1 MALRIPSALPRSA
14 TASPSL
20 ALRLT
25 RSHSTAIPG
34 ASIIDAKTR
43 VRERARSISRST
55 SQKGAA
61 QPNPRPTPA
70 PGFQQSVSSDVYP
83 LHGSGSRA
91 ALDSSFIG
99 MSGGQIFHEMMLRHG
114 VKHIFGYPGGAIL
127 PVFDAIY
134 NSKHFDFVLPRHEQ
148 GAGHMAE
155 GYARASGKP
164 GVVLVTSGPGATN
177 VVTPMQDALS
187 DGVPLVVFCG
197 QVATSAIGSD
207 AFQEADVVGISRS
220 CTKWNVMV
228 KDIAELP
235 RRINEA
241 FKIAT
246 SGRPGPVLVDLPKDV
261 TAAILR
267 TPLPYKATTPGTNLG
282 LPENPL
288 HPSASAVD
296 VDLIRQ
302 AADLINQAKRPVV
315 YAGHGM
321 LSSPEGPELLA
332 RLANEGNIPVT
343 TSLHGLGAFN
353 EEDPKSLHML
363 GMHGSAY
370 ANMAMQQA
378 DVIIALGARFDDRVT
393 GKIPAFAP
401 AARAAALQGRGGIIH
416 FEVQP
421 KNINKVIDAQI
432 PVLGDVVENLA
443 ALVPMIRYSS
453 RKQWFADIQGWKQK
467 YPFTYE
473 KSASGERMKPQEV
486 IEELE
491 KQIKLKKDKKEAI
504 ITTGVGQHQMWAAQH
519 YRWTEPRSFIS
530 SGGLGTMGFGLP
542 AAIGAKVAAP
552 EKTVVDIDGD
562 ASFSMT
568 AMELQTASQY
578 DIGVKVLILNN
589 EFQGM
594 VLQWQDLFY
603 DARYS
608 HTRMHNPNFVMLANS
623 MGVHAIRC
631 ESAED
636 LPAKMKEFLE
646 YDENRPI
653 VLECTVTKNEHVFPM
668 VAAGKALDEYI
679 LHPKLRDLPQ
689 LDEETANKTAWS

>member
-1 MALRIPSALPRSA
+1 MSLPTRISSTLPKSVPS
-14 TASPSL
+14 T
-20 ALRLT
+20 
-25 RSHSTAIPG
+25 STGVRWMSTGAG
-34 ASIIDAKTR
+34 ASIIDAKHR
-43 VRERARSISRST
+43 VQERARSISRT
-55 SQKGAA
+55 SASKGAA
-61 QPNPRPTPA
+61 KPNARPNPTPSFQPARP
-70 PGFQQSVSSDVYP
+70 QQLQP
-83 LHGSGSRA
+83 LEGSGSRA
-91 ALDSSFIG
+91 AMDHSFIG
-99 MSGGQIFHEMMLRHG
+99 MSGGEIFHEMMLRHD

-267 TPLPYKATTPGTNLG
+267 TPLPFKATTPGTNLG

-288 HPSASAVD
+288 QPSGCSVD
-296 VDLIRQ
+296 HALIKQ
-302 AADLINQAKRPVV
+302 AADLINQAKKPII
-315 YAGHGM
+315 YAGHGV
-321 LSSPEGPELLA
+321 LGSPVGPELLE
-332 RLANEGNIPVT
+332 RLSSEGNIPVT
-343 TSLHGLGAFN
+343 TTLLGLGAFN

-370 ANMAMQQA
+370 ANIAMQQA

-393 GKIPAFAP
+393 GTLPAFAP

-416 FEVQP
+416 FEIQP
-421 KNINKVIDAQI
+421 KNINKVVNASI
-432 PVLGDVVENLA
+432 PIIGDVVEGMA
-443 ALVPMIRYSS
+443 ALVPLIKHSP
-453 RKQWFADIQGWKQK
+453 RKAWFHDLQKWKKQ
-467 YPFTYE
+467 YPFTFE
-473 KSASGERMKPQEV
+473 KSKAGEPLKPQEV
-486 IEELE
+486 IEELSA
-491 KQIKLKKDKKEAI
+491 QIKDRKNTI

-519 YRWTEPRSFIS
+519 YRWSEPRSFIS

-542 AAIGAKVAAP
+542 AAIGAKVACP

-568 AMELQTASQY
+568 AMELQTASHFG
-578 DIGVKVLILNN
+578 IGIKALILNN

-603 DARYS
+603 EARYS
-608 HTRMHNPNFVMLANS
+608 HTRMNNPNFIMLANA

-631 ESAED
+631 TSAEE

-646 YDENRPI
+646 YPNDKPV
-653 VLECTVTKNEHVFPM
+653 VLECVVSKTEHVYPM
-668 VAAGKALDEYI
+668 VAAGKALDEYV

-689 LDEETANKTAWS
+689 LDAETANKTAWS